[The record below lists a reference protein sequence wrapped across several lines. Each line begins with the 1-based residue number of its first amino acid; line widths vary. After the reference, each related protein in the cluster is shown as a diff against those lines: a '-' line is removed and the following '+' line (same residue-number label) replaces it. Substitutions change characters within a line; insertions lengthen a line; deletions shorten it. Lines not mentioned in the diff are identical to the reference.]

1 MCYVCFYTSLK
12 FTAVPLLNVVC
23 SYDNILLDALSDL
36 LTVVNPALSRFQIC
50 SQCPKSRSVTLC
62 FALVQEVLLVHKL
75 FQLVCRVLG
84 S

>member
-1 MCYVCFYTSLK
+1 MFFYSSLK
-12 FTAVPLLNVVC
+12 FTAVALLNVVC
-23 SYDNILLDALSDL
+23 SYYDNILLDTFSDL
-36 LTVVNPALSRFQIC
+36 LNVVNPALSRFQIC

-62 FALVQEVLLVHKL
+62 FSLVQEVLLVHKL